1 MKLRKEKLKEMI
13 LQEYNNLVSSGE
25 ATTRALG
32 DFETFTFENHIKA
45 ILANMEQMDG
55 IIRKDGNLN
64 RKTLILMKEKM
75 LEDLYVA
82 IGHLEGAIDARL
94 KNQNEDL

>member
-1 MKLRKEKLKEMI
+1 
-13 LQEYNNLVSSGE
+13 
-25 ATTRALG
+25 
-32 DFETFTFENHIKA
+32 
-45 ILANMEQMDG
+45 MEQMDG